1 MKAFV
6 ITLAVACLASTATL
20 DAQILNRLPV
30 PSTNSSINVNGSW
43 RTVGRDR
50 NGNTIYERRTRDV
63 NGNILV
69 QQSVRDRNGNMQII
83 NSRTEVVNNNQN
95 INRGNGN
102 CDYTRST
109 NTVGDIIFGRSSNVT
124 CNDVGNR
131 MDGGWYQVGRGPN
144 NNSVYE
150 RRTRNARGNLVIQ
163 RARRDRNGRFT
174 IISTRIATNNDKE
187 WNKANKD
194 YNKDYNKANKDYNKA
209 VQKGDN
215 GKHKGKR

>member
-30 PSTNSSINVNGSW
+30 PSTNSSINVDGSW

-69 QQSVRDRNGNMQII
+69 QQSVRDRNGNLQII

-95 INRGNGN
+95 VNRGNGN

-109 NTVGDIIFGRSSNVT
+109 STVGDIIFGRSSNVT

-131 MDGGWYQVGRGPN
+131 SDGGWYQVGRGPS
-144 NNSVYE
+144 NNSVYV
-150 RRTRNARGNLVIQ
+150 RRTRDARGNLVIQ

-174 IISTRIATNNDKE
+174 IISTRYATDNDKE
-187 WNKANKD
+187 WNKTNK
-194 YNKDYNKANKDYNKA
+194 NYNKAM
-209 VQKGDN
+209 QKGDN